1 MENLRK
7 KVVHGIGWRTV
18 ADGGQVVLQIIFTA
32 ILARLLE
39 IADFGLVAMCFVF
52 LRFVRAFM
60 DVGFG
65 SAIIQ
70 SQTITNGQISALFL
84 FQLGLRLVI
93 FAVCVAAAPLAANF
107 FQQPALT
114 ELIRVLA
121 FVVILDSFGFPNVMA
136 RKELRFQG
144 YSVLS
149 LVTAMLG
156 NVVGIW
162 LALTGF
168 GVWSLIY
175 RVLTEKALYAGAI
188 WFVVGWWPSRPVWR
202 GLGQF
207 VSFGATMFASNFI
220 YFLSQ
225 NLASIIIGKFI
236 GAESLG
242 LFNVAYNLAIVPA
255 QKIQSVLMTVFG
267 PAFARLQADTEQLRR
282 ATYES
287 LFTISFF
294 FVPAMLGLAAVA
306 PYLVR
311 VLYGEKW
318 GEAGAYLAILA
329 FVGLMKGVE
338 HVLRSLLVARGRP
351 ERILK
356 IVAVETVVSIALLS
370 AAAYYFGVTEIVIA
384 YLLGSACAFAM
395 TAYWVQT
402 ELNDHTLLRKAV
414 SGSLAVSLVM
424 FAVVMSLHIA
434 LDLSPHLGLIAL
446 VCTGALVYGML
457 RPVFMTRT
465 EQAAARRWP
474 VAGWPVVGRLLRLPS
489 R

>member
-1 MENLRK
+1 MENLRE
-7 KVVHGIGWRTV
+7 KVVRGIGWRSLV
-18 ADGGQVVLQIIFTA
+18 EIAQVVLQISFTA
-32 ILARLLE
+32 VLARLLE
-39 IADFGLVAMCFVF
+39 IADFGLVAMCFIF

-70 SQTITNGQISALFL
+70 SQQITNGQISALFL
-84 FQLGLRLVI
+84 IQLGLRFAI
-93 FAVCVAAAPLAANF
+93 FAVCVAAAPLAASF

-114 ELIRVLA
+114 DLIRVLA

-136 RKELRFQG
+136 RKDLEFRG

-149 LVTAMLG
+149 LITTLLG

-175 RVLTEKALYAGAI
+175 RVLAEKALYASAI

-207 VSFGATMFASNFI
+207 ISFGATMFASKLI
-220 YFLSQ
+220 YFFSQ

-236 GAESLG
+236 GVEALG

-255 QKIQSVLMTVFG
+255 QKIQSVLVTVFG
-267 PAFARLQADTEQLRR
+267 PAFARVQSDAELLRK
-282 ATYES
+282 AAYES
-287 LFTISFF
+287 LFTVSFF
-294 FVPAMLGLAAVA
+294 FVPAMIGLAAVA

-318 GEAGAYLAILA
+318 GEAGSYLAVLA
-329 FVGLMKGVE
+329 FVGLMKGLE
-338 HVLRSLLVARGRP
+338 HVLRALLVAMGRP
-351 ERILK
+351 NLILK
-356 IVAVETVVSIALLS
+356 VTAVETAVSFALLS
-370 AAAYYFGVTEIVIA
+370 IAAYFFSITEIVLA
-384 YLLGSACAFAM
+384 YLLTSACAFAL
-395 TAYWVQT
+395 TTSWVQA
-402 ELNDHTLLRKAV
+402 EVADNALLRKATTA
-414 SGSLAVSLVM
+414 SLGVSLVM
-424 FAVVMSLHIA
+424 AAAVLPVRMFF
-434 LDLSPHLGLIAL
+434 DLPIHWGLMVQ
-446 VCTGALVYGML
+446 VCAGVLVYGAL
-457 RPVFMTRT
+457 RPVFMSSM
-465 EQAAARRWP
+465 QLDAAHHWP
-474 VAGWPVVGRLLRLPS
+474 IAHWPVVRRILRFQL